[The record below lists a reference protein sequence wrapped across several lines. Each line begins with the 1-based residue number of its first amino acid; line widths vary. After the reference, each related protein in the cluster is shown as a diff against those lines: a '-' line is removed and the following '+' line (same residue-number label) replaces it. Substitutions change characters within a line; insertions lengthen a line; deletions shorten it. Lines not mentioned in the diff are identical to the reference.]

1 MRIACADL
9 VLVIWVLVL
18 DGIGYVFIEAF
29 VDFMVDASGF
39 VVFFFIRLGIWNRV
53 RAVVRFFGLFIF
65 YLVRFCFI

>member
-39 VVFFFIRLGIWNRV
+39 VVFFF
-53 RAVVRFFGLFIF
+53 
-65 YLVRFCFI
+65 Y